1 MVGVTEIRMAE
12 IVEKFRRIE
21 KELSAEKGLFT
32 LFALVEREDSQLGSW
47 DVVISADWIG
57 NNEKQALNIITSKIY
72 AKLTK
77 TEQVIL
83 SRIVILA
90 PSDPFV
96 QNLNFTVPKNGDS
109 EIITNATIN
118 GILIKKAYLITS
130 NSTAIHF
137 PKRVLKANERLSK

>member
-1 MVGVTEIRMAE
+1 MGGVTEIRMAE

-32 LFALVEREDSQLGSW
+32 LFALVEREDSLVGSW

-109 EIITNATIN
+109 KITNTTIN
-118 GILIKKAYLITS
+118 GILIKKAFLITS
-130 NSTAIHF
+130 NSTLVHF
-137 PKRVLKANERLSK
+137 PKSVAKANERPKK